1 MKGQYFCGIC
11 FVAVIGVLPC
21 KTLLADELPWEKK
34 LPFENATIHYA
45 VSGVEQG
52 TEILYVRNFGRE
64 QATYLDSTTKIMGI
78 AVTEKSVEFMD
89 ADYVYSYD
97 LQAYEGTKS
106 VNPQK
111 YMAEAY
117 SNLTPDEKKQ
127 VQKNAAQMGGALAG
141 GMGGAVQENVEKI
154 LGYDCDKIVIMGGG
168 ATYLIHGTSIALK
181 TEINMMGMKMIT
193 LATSVDMDKV
203 DPQYFIHPK
212 GIEAKADPEADAMAQ
227 AMGQQ
232 IMNALKDPDATKVGY
247 GAGVQNDAVQKN
259 MTEEDKQMLEQ
270 AGELLKG
277 MQNIFGQ

>member
-1 MKGQYFCGIC
+1 MKGLYFCGIC

-21 KTLLADELPWEKK
+21 KALLAEELPWEKK

-52 TEILYVRNFGRE
+52 TEILYIRNFGRE
-64 QATYLDSTTKIMGI
+64 QATYLDSTTKIMGM
-78 AVTEKSVEFMD
+78 AVSEKAVDFMD

-97 LQAYEGTKS
+97 LQAQEGTKS

-111 YMAEAY
+111 YMTEAY
-117 SNLTPDEKKQ
+117 SRLTPEEKKQ
-127 VQKNAAQMGGALAG
+127 VQENVAQTGGALTG
-141 GMGGAVQENVEKI
+141 GMGGAVQENVAKI
-154 LGYDCDKIVIMGGG
+154 LGYDCDKIDIMGGG

-181 TEINMMGMKMIT
+181 TEVNMMGMKMFT
-193 LATSVDMDKV
+193 LATSVDTGKV
-203 DPQYFIHPK
+203 DPQHFIHPK
-212 GIEAKADPEADAMAQ
+212 GIEAKANPEADAMAQ

-232 IMNALKDPDATKVGY
+232 VMAALKDPEARKIESGVGQ
-247 GAGVQNDAVQKN
+247 QNDALKKN